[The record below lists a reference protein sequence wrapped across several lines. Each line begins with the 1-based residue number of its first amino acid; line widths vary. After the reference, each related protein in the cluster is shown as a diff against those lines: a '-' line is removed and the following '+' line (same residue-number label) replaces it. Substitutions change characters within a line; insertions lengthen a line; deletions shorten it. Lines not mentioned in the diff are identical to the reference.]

1 MLDSGWNLRSLA
13 LVRMAEGLYLS
24 VYELRSRRSASRSG
38 QDLLVPRPPLR
49 LLRIA
54 NPIVRGVLGSP
65 AHRLLSGALVVLE
78 YRGSRSGRGYR
89 IPLQYAETDGGRIVA
104 LAVRPE
110 RKLWWRSFAGPA
122 PAAVLIAGEERVVT
136 GRLLE
141 GRERREAL
149 RAYLARFPRAAGP
162 LGLSRDPTDDA
173 LDAAP
178 AALVGLDPG

>member
-1 MLDSGWNLRSLA
+1 VRVEAARS
-13 LVRMAEGLYLS
+13 VTLS
-24 VYELRSRRSASRSG
+24 HV
-38 QDLLVPRPPLR
+38 QRPPLR

-65 AHRLLSGALVVLE
+65 AHRLLSGGLVVLE
-78 YRGSRSGRGYR
+78 YRGSRSGRRYR
-89 IPLQYAETDGGRIVA
+89 IPLQYAETAGGRIVA

-110 RKLWWRSFAGPA
+110 RKLWWRSFAEPA

-136 GRLLE
+136 GRLLD
-141 GRERREAL
+141 GQERREAL

-162 LGLSRDPTDDA
+162 LGLSREPTDDA